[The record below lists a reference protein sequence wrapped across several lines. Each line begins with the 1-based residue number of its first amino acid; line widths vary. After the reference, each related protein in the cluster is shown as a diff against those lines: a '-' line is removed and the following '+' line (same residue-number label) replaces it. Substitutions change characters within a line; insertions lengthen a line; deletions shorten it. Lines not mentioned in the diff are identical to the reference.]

1 MKPEELYAVIATRL
15 GESEDTR
22 EVHLDRVGEALGLAA
37 ASADD
42 VDRVLG
48 RLEAA
53 GRRIVAPDGGDGESK
68 LATVLATA
76 RDLRTKLGRTPRAAE
91 IAAAAGISED
101 DVRHALGLARVMGR

>member
-1 MKPEELYAVIATRL
+1 MIATLL
-15 GESEDTR
+15 GESEDSR

-42 VDRVLG
+42 VDRVLA

-53 GRRIVAPDGGDGESK
+53 GRTVVAPEGGGGEVK
-68 LATVLATA
+68 LAKVLAVA
-76 RDLRTKLGRTPRAAE
+76 RELRTRLGRTPRAAE
-91 IAAAAGISED
+91 IAAAAGLSED